1 MTNRKLS
8 HQMEVTQSDKPSH
21 AWEIGRIALAV
32 AFAVVAATAAHAQS
46 MDMSWALR
54 SQQQAWNVGQA
65 NAQATAMAYYRYM
78 QQLRAQG
85 YTGPSPPTGVTS
97 ESLQRS
103 INAANQAGQA
113 YNQAQFNN
121 AQRRY
126 NSAADYD
133 MRAIRG
139 CSRYVD
145 QYGHVFYYGGSGC

>member
-8 HQMEVTQSDKPSH
+8 HQVEVSHSDQPSH
-21 AWEIGRIALAV
+21 ACEIGRIALAV
-32 AFAVVAATAAHAQS
+32 VFAVVAATAAHAQPAP
-46 MDMSWALR
+46 MDMSWAIR
-54 SQQQAWNVGQA
+54 SQQQAFAIGQA

-85 YTGPSPPTGVTS
+85 YTGPSLPTGVTN
-97 ESLQRS
+97 ESLRAS

-121 AQRRY
+121 SQRRS
-126 NSAADYD
+126 NAAADYD

-139 CSRYVD
+139 CTRFFD
-145 QYGHVFYYGGSGC
+145 QYGRPYYAGC